1 MTDSEG
7 EDGGGADAGEQ
18 SVTIE
23 PVDAVAVDAVVELWV
38 DLAAGQRAHGSHIL
52 PAPNRE
58 AVRESL
64 ARHAVAGR
72 LRAARCD
79 DEVVGFVS
87 FALERGAYE
96 SDETRGIVHN
106 VYVAPDHRDRGIGGD
121 LLAAAESALAD
132 AGASVVALEAMAA
145 NDGARRFYRRHGYA
159 PHRVEL
165 ERRVVDD
172 RTDPASPGEN
182 DTHSKED

>member
-7 EDGGGADAGEQ
+7 EGGGGADAGEQ

-38 DLAAGQRAHGSHIL
+38 DLAAGQRAHGSHVL

-64 ARHAVAGR
+64 VRHAVAGR

>member
-1 MTDSEG
+1 MTDSDGEG
-7 EDGGGADAGEQ
+7 GGGAGEP

-64 ARHAVAGR
+64 ARHAVAGG

-79 DEVVGFVS
+79 GEVVGFVS
-87 FALERGAYE
+87 FALERGAYDG
-96 SDETRGIVHN
+96 DEARGIVHN

-165 ERRVVDD
+165 EKRVADD
-172 RTDPASPGEN
+172 RTAPASPGEN

>member
-1 MTDSEG
+1 MTDPEG
-7 EDGGGADAGEQ
+7 AGGDGAGAGEP

-23 PVDAVAVDAVVELWV
+23 PIDAVAVDALVELWV
-38 DLAAGQRAHGSHIL
+38 DLAAGQRAHGSHVL

-58 AVRESL
+58 SVRESL
-64 ARHAVAGR
+64 ARHAVAGG
-72 LRAARCD
+72 LRAARRD

-106 VYVAPDHRDRGIGGD
+106 VYVDPDHRNRGIGGD

-165 ERRVVDD
+165 EKRV
-172 RTDPASPGEN
+172 RGGAADPASPGEN